1 MSSNLKSHQSPKLQS
16 QTIATLKVRSH
27 KWLNTGLALT
37 IVALVVSATG
47 CNTTHEFKPTAS
59 VIVGAHKSL

>member
-1 MSSNLKSHQSPKLQS
+1 MSSHIKSHQSLKLQPTKTS
-16 QTIATLKVRSH
+16 SH

-37 IVALVVSATG
+37 IAVLAVSATG

>member
-1 MSSNLKSHQSPKLQS
+1 MRSL
-16 QTIATLKVRSH
+16 ATHYKKIIHIS
-27 KWLNTGLALT
+27 TALLLT
-37 IVALVVSATG
+37 TMALSAAG